1 VSPSRR
7 IVAVVFCVVAAAS
20 LTACD
25 TNEIGAA
32 AVVGDNRITI
42 GELQDRV
49 RDFTDSVP
57 DESAAA
63 GADPAVVQ
71 HALLDRM
78 IRHEL
83 LEQLARDEGIE
94 VSEADIDTFI
104 EEQVEGP
111 APEGDITDL
120 LAQSGLTDNTLREA
134 VRDVLIQQEL
144 VERLGGEEAYNE
156 ALVEKAEEIG
166 VKVSPRYGT
175 WTDAGLEATSGS
187 ISEPDEGAEDEPA
200 DGPTETPAG

>member
-1 VSPSRR
+1 MSPSRR
-7 IVAVVFCVVAAAS
+7 TVAVVFCVVAAAS

-32 AVVGDNRITI
+32 AVVGDDRITI

-49 RDFTDSVP
+49 RDFTDSGP
-57 DESAAA
+57 GEAAA
-63 GADPAVVQ
+63 GTDPAVLQ
-71 HALLDRM
+71 QALLDRM

-120 LAQSGLTDNTLREA
+120 LAQSALTDNTLREA

-144 VERLGGEEAYNE
+144 VERLGGEEAYSE
-156 ALVEKAEEIG
+156 ALVEKSEEIG

-187 ISEPDEGAEDEPA
+187 ISEPDEAAEDEPT
-200 DGPTETPAG
+200 DGSPETPAG

>member
-1 VSPSRR
+1 MSPSRR
-7 IVAVVFCVVAAAS
+7 TVAVVFCVVAAAS

-25 TNEIGAA
+25 TDEIGAA
-32 AVVGDNRITI
+32 AVVGDDRITI

-49 RDFTDSVP
+49 RDFTDSIP
-57 DESAAA
+57 DESEE
-63 GADPAVVQ
+63 GTDPAILQ
-71 HALLDRM
+71 QALLDRM

-111 APEGDITDL
+111 APDGDITDL
-120 LAQSGLTDNTLREA
+120 LAQSALTDNTLREA

-144 VERLGGEEAYNE
+144 VERLGGEEAYSE
-156 ALVEKAEEIG
+156 ALVEKSEEIG

-187 ISEPDEGAEDEPA
+187 ISEPDEAAEDEPA
-200 DGPTETPAG
+200 DGSTETPAG

>member
-1 VSPSRR
+1 
-7 IVAVVFCVVAAAS
+7 VAVAFCVVAAAS

-25 TNEIGAA
+25 TDEIGAA
-32 AVVGDNRITI
+32 AVVGDDRITI

-49 RDFTDSVP
+49 RDFTDSIP
-57 DESAAA
+57 DESEE
-63 GADPAVVQ
+63 GTDPAILQ
-71 HALLDRM
+71 QALLDRM
-78 IRHEL
+78 IRHRL

-111 APEGDITDL
+111 APDGDITDL
-120 LAQSGLTDNTLREA
+120 LAQSALTDNTLREA

-144 VERLGGEEAYNE
+144 VERLGGEEAFIE
-156 ALVEKAEEIG
+156 ALAEKSEEIG

-187 ISEPDEGAEDEPA
+187 ISEPDEAAEDEPA
-200 DGPTETPAG
+200 DGSAETPAG

>member
-7 IVAVVFCVVAAAS
+7 TVAVVFCVVAAAS

-25 TNEIGAA
+25 TDEIGAA
-32 AVVGDNRITI
+32 AVVGDDRITI

-49 RDFTDSVP
+49 RDFTDSIS
-57 DESAAA
+57 DESEE
-63 GADPAVVQ
+63 GTDPAILQ
-71 HALLDRM
+71 QALLDRM
-78 IRHEL
+78 IRHRL

-111 APEGDITDL
+111 APDGDITDL
-120 LAQSGLTDNTLREA
+120 LAQSALTDNTLREA

-144 VERLGGEEAYNE
+144 VERLGGEEAFIE
-156 ALVEKAEEIG
+156 ALAEKSEEIG
-166 VKVSPRYGT
+166 VNVSPRYGT

-187 ISEPDEGAEDEPA
+187 ISEPDEAAEDEPA
-200 DGPTETPAG
+200 DGSAETPAG

>member
-1 VSPSRR
+1 
-7 IVAVVFCVVAAAS
+7 VAVVFCVVAAAS

-32 AVVGDNRITI
+32 AVVGDDRITI

-49 RDFTDSVP
+49 RDFTDSIP
-57 DESAAA
+57 DESAA
-63 GADPAVVQ
+63 GADPAVLQ
-71 HALLDRM
+71 QALLDRM
-78 IRHEL
+78 IRHDL

-104 EEQVEGP
+104 DEQVEGP
-111 APEGDITDL
+111 APDGDITDL
-120 LAQSGLTDNTLREA
+120 LAQSALTDNTLREA

-144 VERLGGEEAYNE
+144 VDELGDEEAYTE
-156 ALVEKAEEIG
+156 ALAEKSEEIG

-175 WTDAGLEATSGS
+175 WNDGSLEATSGS
-187 ISEPDEGAEDEPA
+187 ISEPDEAAEDEPA
-200 DGPTETPAG
+200 DGSTETPAG